1 MSNGFKIKRGE
12 SDTALEDGELYINKS
27 KGALQFGNDGK
38 VSTIISTNS
47 TVDGDLTING
57 TLYTKTIT
65 GNLLGKALT
74 AESASYA
81 SVAEYALTTKG
92 VMEKA
97 ETANYAEVAKTAPD
111 YTRLEDFNTFKSEFN
126 TGSFSGE
133 FLGTATNSTHAEYST
148 LAELAN
154 DVTTKK
160 YLTTGSVN
168 ETQTIDGTLKINGRL
183 ITECQI
189 SASNTII
196 KDNTISLTA
205 YEGDMGIVGIKVLLD
220 DTEVSAI
227 TYDTKTNKWNTDKT
241 FVGNFEGTITNAI
254 TSSYPIEL
262 RGDTL
267 YCNLANNVF
276 FGKNVAE
283 LVEDI
288 NNSIFLGSNTG
299 RFSKK
304 ADNCVFIG
312 YEAGDSTID
321 ADNSVLI
328 GYRVGKNYN
337 DNSIGN
343 NNIIIGTNIT
353 LAPGTNNAINLGGV
367 IFATGTQSNTI
378 DVPSYMESKDGKV
391 GICNPNPTHTL
402 DVNGSVNVSEFLKLE
417 PVTNLPDTAE
427 VGTIVSLGNED
438 TFALYV
444 FTGIN
449 WKQISL
455 I

>member
-1 MSNGFKIKRGE
+1 MSFKIKRG
-12 SDTALEDGELYINKS
+12 DKDIPLEDGELYLNKS
-27 KGALQFGNDGK
+27 KNCLQFGNNGIVSDIVATNTK
-38 VSTIISTNS
+38 VT
-47 TVDGDLTING
+47 GDLTIDGHFYAN
-57 TLYTKTIT
+57 TIT
-65 GNLLGKALT
+65 GKLIGNALT
-74 AESASYA
+74 ADKAEYA
-81 SVAEYALTTKG
+81 KVAEYALTTKG

-154 DVTTKK
+154 DVVTKK

-168 ETQTIDGTLKINGRL
+168 ETQSIDGTLNIKGRL
-183 ITECQI
+183 ITNTNI
-189 SASNTII
+189 SSTNTVI

-402 DVNGSVNVSEFLKLE
+402 DVNGSVNVSEFLKLQ
-417 PVTNLPDTAE
+417 PIVDLPQTAE
-427 VGTIVSLGNED
+427 IGTIVSMGAGDN
-438 TFALYV
+438 FKMYV
-444 FTGIN
+444 YNGSA
-449 WKQISL
+449 WKTITL